1 MTEKPKRQSGLT
13 APDSIVKR
21 MVGAARARQEAEQ
34 TSGQGRPGHAG
45 KIGRDSAGRTK
56 ATYNISLAA
65 QDIAREIA
73 EAEEVSQ
80 ADIVELALHLLE
92 DAWRAGKVDLH
103 PYKVPTRSLKV
114 SWKLEL
120 PGKINFF
127 RE

>member
-1 MTEKPKRQSGLT
+1 MAVKKPERQSGLT

-21 MVGAARARQEAEQ
+21 MVGAAQARQEEERS
-34 TSGQGRPGHAG
+34 SGQGRPGHAG

-65 QDIAREIA
+65 QEIARAIA
-73 EAEEVSQ
+73 EEEEVSQ
-80 ADIVELALHLLE
+80 ADIVEVALRLL
-92 DAWRAGKVDLH
+92 DSAWRAGKVDLH

-120 PGKINFF
+120 PDEIKLFL
-127 RE
+127 